1 MSRLSPGTLWR
12 RCAVL
17 TASAAVVVA
26 VGLLARDRFDP
37 PYRIAGASAERGRVA
52 LADYGCRTCH
62 TIPGAGA
69 FEPTVGPPLTGW
81 SRRAVIAGELPNTPP
96 NLERWITD
104 PQGVEPGTAMPDT
117 GVPASTARDISQ
129 YLYTLR

>member
-12 RCAVL
+12 LGAV
-17 TASAAVVVA
+17 TAAAAALVVA
-26 VGLLARDRFDP
+26 AGLLARDRFDP
-37 PYRIAGASAERGRVA
+37 RYRIAGADAERGRVA
-52 LADYGCRTCH
+52 LAEYGCRTCH

-69 FEPTVGPPLTGW
+69 FEPTVGPPLSGW
-81 SRRAVIAGELPNTPP
+81 SRRTVIAGELPNTPS

-117 GVPASTARDISQ
+117 GIPVSSARDIAA
-129 YLYTLR
+129 YLYTLH